1 MESLEDVGASLV
13 ADRQSTEAAEPGQSA
28 FDDPAMSS
36 QTLAAL
42 DAAPGDAIADPSPAQ
57 GTRAAR
63 QVIGLIGVEL
73 VRALAGP
80 SPTLADRRHSI
91 DQLVKDVAVMNVC
104 RSDPESEGD
113 TLGVGDNV
121 ALGPG
126 AATIGRIGAGLFA
139 PLFAGT
145 DALSTQARLQSMAC
159 APPRRSSR
167 TRCSLFQAPAA
178 CQSRSRRQH
187 VIPEPQP
194 ISRGSISQGMPLFST
209 NRMPVSA
216 ARCGSGGRPPFGLGR
231 SGGSRGSITVHRS
244 LGTRGLAIHQKTA
257 RLYHHS
263 QSCWAL

>member
-1 MESLEDVGASLV
+1 MLGEKFGHFCLNRLRQQGTRSIAQHLGERVSKRPWLKQLDHGSIGHGVSLLCWSSGGSNTPTIRRLLPVRPSPTSAYTSSGGEMMESLEDVGASLV

-91 DQLVKDVAVMNVC
+91 DQLVKDAAVMNVC

-126 AATIGRIGAGLFA
+126 AATIGRK
-139 PLFAGT
+139 
-145 DALSTQARLQSMAC
+145 R
-159 APPRRSSR
+159 
-167 TRCSLFQAPAA
+167 
-178 CQSRSRRQH
+178 
-187 VIPEPQP
+187 
-194 ISRGSISQGMPLFST
+194 
-209 NRMPVSA
+209 SA
-216 ARCGSGGRPPFGLGR
+216 APVL
-231 SGGSRGSITVHRS
+231 
-244 LGTRGLAIHQKTA
+244 
-257 RLYHHS
+257 
-263 QSCWAL
+263 